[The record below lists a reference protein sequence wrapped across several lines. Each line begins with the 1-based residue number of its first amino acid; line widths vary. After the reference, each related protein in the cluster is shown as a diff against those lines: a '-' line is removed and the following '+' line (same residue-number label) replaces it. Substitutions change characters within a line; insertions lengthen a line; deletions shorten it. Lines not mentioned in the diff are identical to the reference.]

1 MKKSNN
7 ILNKVKKYGGIG
19 WTLNT
24 IKFTFNLY
32 DVFATGLFSKK
43 LNLTIDEQKNLSNY
57 CSKAHL
63 KYKKFLLVN
72 ICYLFGAV
80 YSYCNSNKI

>member
-43 LNLTIDEQKNLSNY
+43 LI
-57 CSKAHL
+57 
-63 KYKKFLLVN
+63 V
-72 ICYLFGAV
+72 
-80 YSYCNSNKI
+80 